1 MKETPTGDEASQGSS
16 ECELATM
23 SLVVFLVLTIG
34 GGLLVGVATRPG
46 EWYVKLSKPWFTP
59 PNSVFAP
66 VWTLLYVMI
75 AIAGWRMFIRDPLG
89 ATMIVWAVALAL
101 NFIWSPI
108 FFRLHRPAA
117 ALFVI
122 LALLAMITAFI
133 ALSWPED
140 ALSALLFAPYA
151 VWVVFA
157 TILNASIWR
166 LNG

>member
-1 MKETPTGDEASQGSS
+1 
-16 ECELATM
+16 M
-23 SLVVFLVLTIG
+23 SLIVFLVLTIG
-34 GGLLVGVATRPG
+34 GGLLVGFATRPG
-46 EWYVKLSKPWFTP
+46 EWYVKLSKPWFMP

-75 AIAGWRMFIRDPLG
+75 AIAGWRTFMRDPHG
-89 ATMIVWAVALAL
+89 TTMILWAIALAL

-108 FFRLHRPAA
+108 FFRLHRQAA
-117 ALFVI
+117 ALLVI
-122 LALLAMITAFI
+122 LSLLAMIIVFI

-151 VWVVFA
+151 AWVVFA
-157 TILNASIWR
+157 AILNASIWR